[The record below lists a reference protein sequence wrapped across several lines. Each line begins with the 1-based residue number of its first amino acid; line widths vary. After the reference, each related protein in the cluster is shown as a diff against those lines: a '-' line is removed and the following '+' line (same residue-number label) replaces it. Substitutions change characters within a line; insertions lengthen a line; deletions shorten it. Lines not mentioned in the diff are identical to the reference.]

1 MAAVAV
7 MTMVVMLI
15 TLSMIFFIV
24 LLVMMLMTMT
34 MMLMMMMIQMLAADG
49 SMDCGTVDGSATM
62 NFLKKGTKPVF
73 RKLWRKIRY
82 SRGLVRNAT
91 VGRERVTKGGCVVYV
106 GWLGWVQCYG
116 WHREGAWCI

>member
-1 MAAVAV
+1 
-7 MTMVVMLI
+7 
-15 TLSMIFFIV
+15 
-24 LLVMMLMTMT
+24 MMLMTT
-34 MMLMMMMIQMLAADG
+34 TMMMMIQMLAADG

-91 VGRERVTKGGCVVYV
+91 AGRERVTKGGCVVYI
-106 GWLGWVQCYG
+106 GWLGWGQCYC
-116 WHREGAWCI
+116 W

>member
-1 MAAVAV
+1 MVMAAVAV

-24 LLVMMLMTMT
+24 LLVMLLMTMT
-34 MMLMMMMIQMLAADG
+34 MMIMMMMMIQMLAADG

-106 GWLGWVQCYG
+106 GWLG
-116 WHREGAWCI
+116 